1 MAGEGDAE
9 RLVVLLEA
17 RIRDFEKN
25 MQKAGSTA
33 DRTFGRMRRDARS
46 ATRQMEADMA
56 RSTSRINQALAAS
69 STRIGVYSKGMVASF
84 AGAFA
89 GAAVV
94 RGAQQLIDA
103 NTRVT
108 NSLKVAGLEGE
119 GLKAVYQ
126 SLFVS
131 AQKNAAP
138 LESLATLYGRVA
150 LVQKE
155 LGVSTGDLLKFT
167 DNVSLALRVAGT
179 DATAA
184 SGALLQLS
192 QAMGS
197 GVVRAEEFNSI
208 LEGAQPIAQAAAAG
222 LKEAGGSVA
231 KLRQL
236 VVDGKV
242 SSEAFFAAFQAG
254 SVILE
259 EKVAGSELTTSQ
271 ALIRLQNVLQ
281 DAAGKFDTATG
292 ASASFAGAVES
303 VSNAIEQLQNSNIL
317 GWLGRL
323 NNQLESSG
331 FLQLRSSIREIEA
344 ILKFVDNAAGS
355 VAVSFQGVAD
365 NANDAVAA
373 ALGFDAA
380 ASAPEALRGEIE
392 KLAKSVV
399 DGTTD
404 ADALRTEL
412 VRLGASP
419 LNLAIQIGQIM
430 DLARAA
436 QTAAQSVATVATPT
450 SDAWDASNRG
460 GTAGTTPPKPK
471 LKPVSLDDYDK
482 PGGSKKGGRSK
493 RSGVDMFADALR
505 DQEQRI
511 DALNRETAAQRSL
524 NPLIDDYGYAM
535 EKLRAQIDLENAA
548 TRAGLELTPDR
559 QAAIDKLAE
568 GYASASAE
576 AEKLAEQQDR
586 VLRSASDWAGITKD
600 LASGFVN
607 DLRNGVSV
615 IETLGNAFDNL
626 ASKLIDMAL
635 DELITGLFKN
645 LAGSIGGGLIGT
657 GGLFANGAAFSGGN
671 VVPFANGGVVSRPTV
686 FPMSRGRTGLAGE
699 AGPEAIMPLRRLPG
713 GRLGVESSGGRGQ
726 GGDTAT
732 FAPSTIINIEGSA
745 DAKTLGALQEMIK
758 QNNRQIWNEMP
769 QRWAKARRDS
779 TIPGL

>member
-25 MQKAGSTA
+25 LQKASGTA
-33 DRTFGRMRRDARS
+33 TTSFGRMRRDAQS
-46 ATRQMEADMA
+46 ATRQMEADMV
-56 RSTSRINQALAAS
+56 RSTNRINQALAAS
-69 STRIGVYSKGMVASF
+69 STRIGGYSKSMIAGF

-89 GAAVV
+89 GTAVL
-94 RGAQQLIDA
+94 RGTQQLIDA

-108 NSLKVAGLEGE
+108 NSLKVAGLEGDA
-119 GLKAVYQ
+119 LKTTYDA
-126 SLFVS
+126 LFVS

-155 LGVSTGDLLKFT
+155 LGVSNQDLLKFT

-197 GVVRAEEFNSI
+197 GVVRAEEFNSV

-242 SSEAFFAAFQAG
+242 SSQAFFAAFQAG

-259 EKVAGSELTTSQ
+259 EKVAGSEMTTSQ

-292 ASASFAGAVES
+292 ASKSFADAIDS
-303 VSNAIEQLQNSNIL
+303 ISNAIGQLQNSNIL
-317 GWLGRL
+317 GWLGEL
-323 NNQLESSG
+323 NNKLETSG

-344 ILKFVDNAAGS
+344 ILKTIDSAAGS
-355 VAVSFQGVAD
+355 VALSFQGIAD

-373 ALGFDAA
+373 ALGFDDA

-399 DGTTD
+399 DGKTD
-404 ADALRTEL
+404 AESLRTEL
-412 VRLGASP
+412 VNLGASP

-436 QTAAQSVATVATPT
+436 QAAAKDVAAV
-450 SDAWDASNRG
+450 S
-460 GTAGTTPPKPK
+460 GTTPAATGEDPGVIPPKPK
-471 LKPVSLDDYDK
+471 VKPVSLNDYDAPTK
-482 PGGSKKGGRSK
+482 TGTGRSK
-493 RSGVDMFADALR
+493 RSKADNYADALK
-505 DQEQRI
+505 DQQQRI
-511 DALNRETAAQRSL
+511 DALTRETAAQAAL
-524 NPLIDDYGYAM
+524 NPLVNDYGYAM
-535 EKLRAQIDLENAA
+535 EKLRVQIDLENEAA
-548 TRAGLELTPDR
+548 RAGLELTPER
-559 QAAIDKLAE
+559 QAAIGQLAE
-568 GYASASAE
+568 GYAAASAE
-576 AEKLAEQQDR
+576 AERLAEQQDKAR
-586 VLRSASDWAGITKD
+586 RSMEEWQGISMD
-600 LASGFVN
+600 IASGFVN
-607 DLRNGVSV
+607 DLRNGTSAV
-615 IETLGNAFDNL
+615 EALGNAFDNL

-635 DELITGLFKN
+635 NQLITSLFSS
-645 LAGSIGGGLIGT
+645 LMGGFGGGIT
-657 GGLFANGAAFSGGN
+657 GGLFADGAAFSRGK
-671 VVPFANGGVVSRPTV
+671 VTPFANGGVVSKPTM
-686 FPMSRGRTGLAGE
+686 FPMANGAGLMGE
-699 AGPEAIMPLRRLPG
+699 AGPEAVMPLRRLSS
-713 GRLGVESSGGRGQ
+713 GRLGVESAGGSSGG
-726 GGDTAT
+726 DSLHFNPVT
-732 FAPSTIINIEGSA
+732 TITVEGNA
-745 DAKTLGALQEMIK
+745 DEKTLTAMKQMVE
-758 QNNRQIWNEMP
+758 QNNRRIWLELP
-769 QRWAKARRDS
+769 DRWNRSRINGQ
-779 TIPGL
+779 IPGVR

>member
-25 MQKAGSTA
+25 MQKASATA
-33 DRTFGRMRRDARS
+33 DRSFARMRRDARS

-56 RSTSRINQALAAS
+56 RSTTRINQALAAS

-89 GAAVV
+89 GAAVM

-119 GLKAVYQ
+119 GLKTVYNA
-126 SLFVS
+126 LFVS

-179 DATAA
+179 DAQSA

-323 NNQLESSG
+323 NNRLESSG
-331 FLQLRSSIREIEA
+331 FLQLRSTIREIEA
-344 ILKFVDNAAGS
+344 ILKFVDNAAGA

-373 ALGFDAA
+373 ALGFDDA
-380 ASAPEALRGEIE
+380 ASAPEPLRIEIE

-404 ADALRTEL
+404 AEGLRTEL
-412 VRLGASP
+412 VKLGTSP

-436 QTAAQSVATVATPT
+436 QTAAQTVASVATPA

-460 GTAGTTPPKPK
+460 SGTGGTIPPKPK

-482 PGGSKKGGRSK
+482 PGGSTRGGRSK
-493 RSGVDMFADALR
+493 RSGADMFADALQ

-559 QAAIDKLAE
+559 QAAIEKLAE
-568 GYASASAE
+568 GYATASSE
-576 AEKLAEQQDR
+576 AERLAEQQEQLR
-586 VLRSASDWAGITKD
+586 RSAEEWAGVTKD

-615 IETLGNAFDNL
+615 VESLGNAFDNL

-635 DELITGLFKN
+635 DQLISGLFGN
-645 LAGSIGGGLIGT
+645 LMGALGGGGGGFMAINGT
-657 GGLFANGAAFSGGN
+657 GGMFAEGGMVRGPGSGTSDSIPAWLSNGEYVVNAKATAKNRGLLDAMNYGDMQAFATGGMA
-671 VVPFANGGVVSRPTV
+671 VP
-686 FPMSRGRTGLAGE
+686 TGE
-699 AGPEAIMPLRRLPG
+699 CGPEM
-713 GRLGVESSGGRGQ
+713 
-726 GGDTAT
+726 TM
-732 FAPSTIINIEGSA
+732 
-745 DAKTLGALQEMIK
+745 EM
-758 QNNRQIWNEMP
+758 
-769 QRWAKARRDS
+769 AR
-779 TIPGL
+779 

>member
-25 MQKAGSTA
+25 MQKASGTA
-33 DRTFGRMRRDARS
+33 DQSFARMRRSSQS
-46 ATRQMEADMA
+46 ATRQMEADMV
-56 RSTSRINQALAAS
+56 RSTNRINQALAAS
-69 STRIGVYSKGMVASF
+69 STRIGGYSKAMAASF
-84 AGAFA
+84 VGAFA

-94 RGAQQLIDA
+94 RGATSLIDA

-108 NSLKVAGLEGE
+108 NSLKVAGLEGDA
-119 GLKAVYQ
+119 LKSVYDA
-126 SLFVS
+126 LFVS

-155 LGVSTGDLLKFT
+155 LGVSNQDLLKFT

-179 DATAA
+179 DAASA

-197 GVVRAEEFNSI
+197 GIVRAEEFNSI

-259 EKVAGSELTTSQ
+259 EKVAGAELTTSQ

-292 ASASFAGAVES
+292 ASSSFGS
-303 VSNAIEQLQNSNIL
+303 AIEGVSSAIERLGDSNIL
-317 GWLGRL
+317 GWLARINNRL
-323 NNQLESSG
+323 QDSG
-331 FLQLRSSIREIEA
+331 FLQLESSLKEIER
-344 ILKFVDNAAGS
+344 ILSLIDRAAGS
-355 VAVSFQGVAD
+355 VAVSFEGVAD

-373 ALGFDAA
+373 ALGFDDAA
-380 ASAPEALRGEIE
+380 GAPEALRSEIE

-399 DGTTD
+399 DGKTD
-404 ADALRTEL
+404 AETLRAEL
-412 VRLGASP
+412 VKLGAAP

-436 QTAAQSVATVATPT
+436 QAAAQTVA
-450 SDAWDASNRG
+450 AV
-460 GTAGTTPPKPK
+460 AGAVPADVGDNSPIPPKPK
-471 LKPVSLDDYDK
+471 VKPVSLGDYDTPSK
-482 PGGSKKGGRSK
+482 ATKGTKSKKKTDTYG
-493 RSGVDMFADALR
+493 DALK
-505 DQEQRI
+505 DQQQRI

-535 EKLRAQIDLENAA
+535 EKLRVQIDLENEA
-548 TRAGLELTPDR
+548 TRAGLTLTPER
-559 QAAIDKLAE
+559 QAAINKLAE
-568 GYASASAE
+568 GYALASVE
-576 AEKLAEQQDR
+576 AEKLAEQQDNAR
-586 VLRSASDWAGITKD
+586 RSMDEWLGISMD
-600 LASGFVN
+600 LASGFVG

-615 IETLGNAFDNL
+615 VESLGNAFDKL
-626 ASKLIDMAL
+626 ADRLIDMAL

-645 LAGSIGGGLIGT
+645 LMGAIGGGGGAIT
-657 GGLFANGAAFSGGN
+657 GGLFANGAAFAGGR
-671 VVPFANGGVVSRPTV
+671 VTPFANGGVVTKPTV
-686 FPMSRGRTGLAGE
+686 FPMANGAGLMGE
-699 AGPEAIMPLRRLPG
+699 AGPEAVMPLRRLPS
-713 GRLGVESSGGRGQ
+713 GRLGVESAGGA
-726 GGDTAT
+726 GGD
-732 FAPSTIINIEGSA
+732 STVVNFNPTTNITVQGNTSEGTTGDIEA
-745 DAKTLGALQEMIK
+745 M
-758 QNNRQIWNEMP
+758 M
-769 QRWAKARRDS
+769 ARREKQFEMR
-779 TIPGL
+779 IPDIIMKAKRDRKLVGI